1 MITFSRCACRWWIC
15 ALLVFAIAQQ
25 NAGAQAPG
33 EIRVAFTPDP
43 KDTQTAIGGY
53 LTGDPATLARIQ
65 SVYLE
70 VVNGSDDVDKDAD
83 IVQGPTDANYSAS
96 TYSFAASN
104 LKALAE
110 GQSVHVHVCGS
121 SAYSGTTAS
130 GSPTITGIPST
141 GLLQA
146 GWPITGTGIPSGA
159 TIASVDSATQITIS
173 ANATAAGTVALQFG
187 GKAPVEQS
195 CAEAGPQSASGGSAA
210 KAGAIEIVPL
220 NPTIDVV
227 GLYDL
232 GRLKTYFSVG
242 AEFQGTNGSLGTASG
257 FFGVDIDENWLT
269 TGPDT
274 DPACFSA
281 SDSASFRNQVK
292 ARLMAKAT
300 EKARAQSQAVSIP
313 GACGTHPFRFL
324 INTYAEAELTQIPL
338 TSSSSGSSGTPAAS
352 AVHAS
357 ATTSGGTAAPPSSG
371 TFNISSAKGAY
382 VEGGVYTPFLF
393 PSMQWHFRGQAN
405 AFFIAPLAKY
415 AFLDPDSTPAGSTTA
430 FNVYRAYGGGFRLG
444 HFRLPAHFNKEGPE
458 LLSYLD
464 ITGGKWEN
472 YRESNGTRGARL
484 DVSGRYKIP
493 FTILYIGFDA
503 NLGPG
508 GSDFRLFAG
517 TRVDVS
523 SILGKLLPSTN

>member
-1 MITFSRCACRWWIC
+1 MC
-15 ALLVFAIAQQ
+15 ALFVFAIAQQ
-25 NAGAQAPG
+25 NAGAQAAG
-33 EIRVAFTPDP
+33 EIRVAFTPVP
-43 KDTQTAIGGY
+43 KDTQGAIAGY
-53 LTGDPATLARIQ
+53 LTGDRATLARIQ

-70 VVNGSDDVDKDAD
+70 VLNGGDDVDKDSD
-83 IVQGPTDANYSAS
+83 IVQGPTDAKYSAS
-96 TYSFAASN
+96 TYSFAVSG

-110 GQSVHVHVCGS
+110 GQSIHVHVCGS
-121 SAYSGTTAS
+121 SAYSGTTTS
-130 GSPTITGIPST
+130 GLSNITGIPST
-141 GLLQA
+141 AFMQT
-146 GWPITGTGIPSGA
+146 GWPISGTGIPPGT
-159 TIASVDSATQITIS
+159 TIVSVDSATEITIS
-173 ANATAAGTVALQFG
+173 KSATAAGTATLQFG

-195 CAEAGPQSASGGSAA
+195 CAEAGPQAASGGSAA
-210 KAGAIEIVPL
+210 KPGAIEIIPD

-242 AEFQGTNGSLGTASG
+242 AEFQGSKGSLGSASG
-257 FFGVDIDENWLT
+257 FFAVDIDQNWLT

-274 DPACFSA
+274 DPVCFSA
-281 SDSASFRNQVK
+281 SDSPSYRIKVT
-292 ARLMAKAT
+292 ARIQAKAN
-300 EKARAQSQAVSIP
+300 EKALSQNKPMSRP
-313 GACGTHPFRFL
+313 GACGTHPFRL
-324 INTYAEAELTQIPL
+324 LVNTYAEAELTQIPL
-338 TSSSSGSSGTPAAS
+338 TSDSSTPSATPAA
-352 AVHAS
+352 AS
-357 ATTSGGTAAPPSSG
+357 ATTTGTTPPAASSA
-371 TFNISSAKGAY
+371 FSLSSAKGAY
-382 VEGGVYTPFLF
+382 VEGGVYTPLLF

-415 AFLDPDSTPAGSTTA
+415 AFLDPNGTPAGATTA

-444 HFRLPAHFNKEGPE
+444 HFRLPAHFNREGPE

-464 ITGGKWEN
+464 ITGGRWEN

-484 DVSGRYKIP
+484 DVNGRYKIP

-517 TRVDVS
+517 TRVDVA